1 MSEAARGSI
10 PPISPTEIRIQDVV
24 VLARPVHQDPRGL
37 LVETLR
43 ADDVSVDGERF
54 RMTYTSVTVPGE
66 FRDKDRWHL
75 HARQTD
81 RFVVPLGEMIL
92 ALHDGRTGTPTADR
106 LEVIR
111 MAGPPVDDAGAPTKR
126 DVPTYMV
133 TIPPGVHHCIGN
145 ISDGPFVLQNF
156 PTQYFDATDEGRVPF
171 DTLPIGSI
179 GRGFSWDLV
188 RRTPPGARSAP

>member
-1 MSEAARGSI
+1 MTAALPGSLR
-10 PPISPTEIRIQDVV
+10 PIAPTEIRIEGVV

-37 LVETLR
+37 LVETMR
-43 ADDVSVDGERF
+43 ADDASVGGDRF

-92 ALHDGRTGTPTADR
+92 ALHDGRPGSPTTRR

-111 MAGPPVDDAGAPTKR
+111 MAGPPIHAAGAPTKR
-126 DVPTYMV
+126 DVLTYLV

-145 ISDGPFVLQNF
+145 LSPAPFVLQNF
-156 PTQYFDATDEGRVPF
+156 PTEYFDATDEGRIPF
-171 DTLPIGSI
+171 DSLTVPAL

-188 RRTPPGARSAP
+188 DRTTPGTGV